1 MTEGSNVG
9 GGGGADGAGK
19 KKKKRKKEKEKRKK
33 KVLFSEKCFSGEVHA
48 VIVETILLI
57 IVSIINLEY

>member
-1 MTEGSNVG
+1 MAQTER
-9 GGGGADGAGK
+9 K
-19 KKKKRKKEKEKRKK
+19 KKKEKEKIQKKKEKEKEKRKK

>member
-9 GGGGADGAGK
+9 GGGGADGAEK
-19 KKKKRKKEKEKRKK
+19 KKKKRKKEKKRKK